1 MQDVD
6 ALTIKSAAETR
17 EKIKAAFSGL
27 KIRASLKAE
36 PPTNALRQGRKEAG
50 E

>member
-27 KIRASLKAE
+27 KIRASLKPE
-36 PPTNALRQGRKEAG
+36 PPTTALRARAEETKP
-50 E
+50 